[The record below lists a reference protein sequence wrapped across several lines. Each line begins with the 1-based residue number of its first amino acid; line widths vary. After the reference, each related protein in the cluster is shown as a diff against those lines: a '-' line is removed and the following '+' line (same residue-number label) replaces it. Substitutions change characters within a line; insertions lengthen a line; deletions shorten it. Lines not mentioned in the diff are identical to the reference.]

1 MSDKKIGVDANSD
14 GTIDYYTADVIT
26 ASDYYPFGQQMPGR
40 KYSSSSSSYRYG
52 FNGKEQDKETTGTT
66 TYDYGFRIYSPAL
79 GRFLSVDPLT
89 RTYPWY
95 TPYQFAG
102 NKPIWATDVD
112 GLEENTTSTYV
123 YHPPVLA
130 FKPAFKG
137 VISITDATAQTVHK
151 TFEGDFGK
159 LAKAD
164 PSKFSLGIV
173 NSLVGSNT
181 GTEASRLDITMT
193 GTRSQ
198 VSKSW
203 KGTDIKYFTQYSYSF
218 TNNNVTEIGT
228 FEAQVGTVQAS
239 ARAWDPLAFLLM
251 NKVVSSIV
259 SAGVSVG
266 ARTAYQSTTIEA
278 LESSQKVY
286 NGTTLYRLGTT
297 GISKTGA
304 EAQYWSLENP
314 LSMSAEAYAK
324 KYGVSLENVKN
335 ADFIETATLKQGA
348 KYITREAPTMPGAPA
363 GAGGGVEAVVQQGGT
378 TGNVV
383 TPIKH

>member
-1 MSDKKIGVDANSD
+1 MHS
-14 GTIDYYTADVIT
+14 
-26 ASDYYPFGQQMPGR
+26 
-40 KYSSSSSSYRYG
+40 
-52 FNGKEQDKETTGTT
+52 TTWQ
-66 TYDYGFRIYSPAL
+66 DYGFRIYSPAL

-89 RTYPWY
+89 KTYPWY

-102 NKPIWATDVD
+102 NKPIWFIDLD
-112 GLEENTTSTYV
+112 GLEENSTSTYV
-123 YHPPVLA
+123 YKPPVLA

-137 VISITDATAQTVHK
+137 VISITDATSQTAHK

-173 NSLVGSNT
+173 NALVGSNT
-181 GTEASRLDITMT
+181 GTASSSLDITMT

-218 TNNNVTEIGT
+218 TNNNTVEKGT
-228 FEAQVGTVQAS
+228 FEMQTGQIQAS
-239 ARAWDPLAFLLM
+239 ARVWDPLTFLLL

-259 SAGVSVG
+259 GIGITTPWGKAV
-266 ARTAYQSTTIEA
+266 QSTTAEA
-278 LESSQKVY
+278 LEASKKVY

-297 GISKTGA
+297 GKSATGT
-304 EAQYWSLENP
+304 EAQFWSLENP

-324 KYGVSLENVKN
+324 KYGIPLANVKN
-335 ADFIETATLKQGA
+335 ATFVETATLKNGA
-348 KYITREAPTMPGAPA
+348 QYVTREATIAPGAPA

-378 TGNVV
+378 TGNVI
-383 TPIKH
+383 TQIKR